1 MTGSTLQL
9 TPSALDLDTVSAPQ
23 NNTEQGHPS
32 SGAQKAF
39 ETLIHRIHHD
49 LNGPLA
55 SIAGLAQIARLEPE
69 LPAVL
74 NHLDTIHRLS
84 NKLTGIL
91 EELLEVNHIHSE
103 APRPHWVDVSQE
115 LDLAISGFSEWPE
128 SRGIDIQLEGVPV
141 MLFVDPNRLRS
152 ALSHLLSNA
161 IIHHDEHKSERWIRV
176 RFEEEG
182 EQVRIEVEDNG
193 KGIEKEFLNRVFE
206 MFSVGEQKSGGSGL
220 GLYLTKEAVGSMGG
234 VLQVESERG
243 VGTKVAMYFP
253 TGKHSEG

>member
-9 TPSALDLDTVSAPQ
+9 TPSALDLDTVSAPT
-23 NNTEQGHPS
+23 NNTEQGQPS
-32 SGAQKAF
+32 SGVQTAF

-103 APRPHWVDVSQE
+103 PPRPHWVDVSQE

-128 SRGIDIQLEGVPV
+128 ARGIDIQLEGAPV

-176 RFEEEG
+176 RFEEED
-182 EQVRIEVEDNG
+182 QQLRIEVEDNG
-193 KGIEKEFLNRVFE
+193 KGIEEEFLNRVFE

-220 GLYLTKEAVGSMGG
+220 GLYLAKEAINSMGG
-234 VLQVESERG
+234 TLQLKSERG
-243 VGTKVAMYFP
+243 KGTKATMYFP
-253 TGKHSEG
+253 LEKHSER